1 MLGDLFC
8 KCEALS
14 SNTSP
19 TKNKTNNNKKKKT
32 ERSCLKWTS
41 ALKTPSG
48 ECCSLA
54 FRVEAWDMTANLRV

>member
-19 TKNKTNNNKKKKT
+19 TKNKTNNNKKKT